1 MAQSNYSKEELP
13 SISLY
18 QDHLSKRYQ
27 LQISYASNAAELEKK
42 IKLECM
48 TQIYQE
54 EVELAEKALVR
65 KRDSIRKEHED
76 ELKAV
81 TWVLQDAIITK
92 NKLAEEEARKELA
105 RINNLIQQETLLE
118 RQRLDA
124 AIEDRLRSEESVKQR
139 LNKINE
145 ERFNQQYKVANIYD
159 KKQLADR
166 RKNALLE
173 LKLNLD
179 NNLKLQEEDLAR
191 LDEEI
196 QKQQTIRA
204 ESEEGSDEAMIA
216 AAELTSLS
224 QKREEI
230 LQNISST
237 ESEIEETKKAESEWA
252 KESAEN
258 NIRVRAAE
266 EAKLSA
272 TERYTKAKER
282 QKTLEEEIDK
292 LNREIAVNEELGID
306 TTALKETLADFTIE
320 FDEIGSKIGDHAKAA
335 AKEQKKKAKSNVS
348 TEFAELKDAILHG
361 KNASQEAQENIQ
373 SKKDEAAQKTAEQ
386 FQALAKQS
394 LDAIDSNIK
403 SFFEYQASINARLQG
418 ADKTYTDMVRMV
430 RNNVGISG
438 VTNQKEVL
446 ANIKKL
452 VESGVAYD
460 IEARAYLATMTE
472 EIAQTFDAFDGNL
485 LRMIRLQQAD
495 ITASRLGMEA
505 ALLTFFNENFKD
517 SSYLSDG
524 FDQVTSAIFDASAQL
539 SKEESMAFE
548 YMTQKWMGALYS
560 LGFSQE
566 TTSKIA
572 EGLNYLGT
580 GNVDA
585 LNGNESLQTLMAMSA
600 ARSGISYADI
610 LTQGLNAD
618 TTNKLLKSMV
628 EYLYEIATNTDNQV
642 TKSAYSTLLGL
653 NISDLKTV
661 STLSQ
666 EDIDGIYNSTLN
678 YSQAMSETANQLSQ
692 VASRTHLSQ
701 ILDTAFENALATSS
715 TLIGN
720 NVASYATWKVL
731 NVVED
736 LTGGIAIPS
745 VLAAGFGVDLET
757 TVTQAAKTGMAGLG
771 LMGSLLSSLFSG
783 SLFGTSDLNK
793 WGYSEYNSRGDQ
805 IKGISKGVSSGRSV
819 SSEMVGSASSS
830 DVKNSTLSESAS
842 SAEEDS
848 KITNKSTADQADAAQ
863 KFNEHVLEAL
873 GYPDSPLIEQVVA
886 IHGQTL
892 ELNSAMIKAHELHEG
907 AYNNIRNLLSLDRYF
922 KTHGGIATF
931 QSDLLEQINSID
943 ISTQELSAVLTY
955 SAATEALLTAH
966 NFSSTLSATAQTSL
980 TDLMEYS
987 TSMLSQ
993 TSTLTGY
1000 LKTANVANMSAIR
1013 TIIAES
1019 EIEDAIAE
1027 SRAAAIQELGAVNE
1041 LLKSE
1046 VAAKEAGEAVLQKV
1060 KIEDISQALRDSLK
1074 TELRTLIASAMA
1086 DALVNKIAGSD
1097 DDTDTVLSRLRSAIE
1112 DITVKINDDSV
1123 DSIGSAIGRALPG
1136 SII

>member
-1 MAQSNYSKEELP
+1 MAQSSYSKEELP

-65 KRDSIRKEHED
+65 KRDAIRKEHED

-81 TWVLQDAIITK
+81 TWILQDAIITK

-105 RINNLIQQETLLE
+105 RINNIIQQETLLE

-191 LDEEI
+191 LDKEI

-216 AAELTSLS
+216 AAELTILS

-306 TTALKETLADFTIE
+306 TTALKETLADFTTE

-335 AKEQKKKAKSNVS
+335 TKEQKAKQKSEGNQIKNILSVLKSKVTGEEATQEAQADAEDFKTDVTKKAKQDTVNAVQG
-348 TEFAELKDAILHG
+348 AIQNGLN
-361 KNASQEAQENIQ
+361 KIDQNI
-373 SKKDEAAQKTAEQ
+373 E
-386 FQALAKQS
+386 
-394 LDAIDSNIK
+394 

-418 ADKTYTDMVRMV
+418 ANNDYQKIVGMVQQ
-430 RNNVGISG
+430 NVGISG
-438 VTNQKEVL
+438 IMSQKEVL

-452 VESGVAYD
+452 VDSGVAYD
-460 IEARAYLATMTE
+460 LEARAYLATMSE
-472 EIAQTFDAFDGNL
+472 DIANSFDAFSADL
-485 LRMIRLQQAD
+485 ARMIRLQQSD

-517 SSYLSDG
+517 SSYLTDG
-524 FDQVTSAIFDASAQL
+524 FDQVTAAIFDASAQL
-539 SKEESMAFE
+539 SREESLAFE
-548 YMTQKWMGALYS
+548 YMTQKWLGALYS
-560 LGFSQE
+560 LGLSQE
-566 TTSKIA
+566 ATSKIA

-585 LNGNESLQTLMAMSA
+585 LNGNDSLQTLMAMSA
-600 ARSGISYADI
+600 SNAGISYADI
-610 LTQGLNAD
+610 LTQGLNAS

-628 EYLYEIATNTDNQV
+628 EYLSSIATNTENQV
-642 TKSAYSTLLGL
+642 TKAAYANLFNLSMSDMKTLSTL
-653 NISDLKTV
+653 NKT
-661 STLSQ
+661 
-666 EDIDGIYNSTLN
+666 DIDGIYNSSLN
-678 YSQAMSETANQLSQ
+678 YAAAMQETSDQLSQ
-692 VASRTHLSQ
+692 VFSRTHLSQ
-701 ILDTAFENALATSS
+701 IVDTAFENAMATSS
-715 TLIGN
+715 ISIGN
-720 NVASYATWKVL
+720 TVAGYATWKVL
-731 NVVED
+731 NVIEE
-736 LTGGIAIPS
+736 LTGGIALPF
-745 VLAAGFGVDLET
+745 VNVMGFGVDLNT
-757 TVTQAAKTGMAGLG
+757 TVTQLAKTGIAGLG
-771 LMGSLLSSLFSG
+771 LMGGLLSSLFGG
-783 SLFGTSDLNK
+783 SLFGTSDLSK
-793 WGYSEYNSRGDQ
+793 WGYQEYNSRGSQ
-805 IKGISKGVSSGRSV
+805 IKGIAKGVSSGKSA
-819 SSEMVGSASSS
+819 SSDMNTTGSASSS
-830 DVKNSTLSESAS
+830 DIKNSTLSEGAAT
-842 SAEEDS
+842 AEEDS
-848 KITNKSTADQADAAQ
+848 KITNESTADQAQDT
-863 KFNEHVLEAL
+863 NEYTDKVLAAL
-873 GYPDSPLIEQVVA
+873 GWGETTIIEELTSMHEHMLTSMNRVEELLALTRTFKTSGGIDTFQADVLNILNNVDRTTQETNATMFASVA
-886 IHGQTL
+886 SSMLTTAVDYAKSNYTD
-892 ELNSAMIKAHELHEG
+892 NSASVVETA
-907 AYNNIRNLLSLDRYF
+907 
-922 KTHGGIATF
+922 
-931 QSDLLEQINSID
+931 LEFASSA
-943 ISTQELSAVLTY
+943 ISTVN
-955 SAATEALLTAH
+955 ATKE
-966 NFSSTLSATAQTSL
+966 L
-980 TDLMEYS
+980 TD
-987 TSMLSQ
+987 MLA
-993 TSTLTGY
+993 
-1000 LKTANVANMSAIR
+1000 TANVLNMGATRVAIESLEESLNSSKADSITNLSAMNDVLK
-1013 TIIAES
+1013 TEVTAQETG
-1019 EIEDAIAE
+1019 
-1027 SRAAAIQELGAVNE
+1027 AAMT
-1041 LLKSE
+1041 
-1046 VAAKEAGEAVLQKV
+1046 QKV
-1060 KIEDISQALRDSLK
+1060 KLEEISQTLRE
-1074 TELRTLIASAMA
+1074 TLRTEFRTMIANAMT
-1086 DALVNKIAGSD
+1086 DAFINKLSGSEDESDTLLTTMIQKFAATTFNVDLVDNAVSGIGQAIAQN
-1097 DDTDTVLSRLRSAIE
+1097 I
-1112 DITVKINDDSV
+1112 
-1123 DSIGSAIGRALPG
+1123 PG
-1136 SII
+1136 STYI